1 MIKILITDDGLKDR
15 EARDF
20 LFNES
25 KGILYRSIIEAVE
38 KPLLEQALERT
49 GGNQLKAARILG
61 LNRNTLRAKIKR
73 LEIKVEKWKTI

>member
-1 MIKILITDDGLKDR
+1 MITILVTDDQLKAR
-15 EARDF
+15 ETMF
-20 LFNES
+20 GGK
-25 KGILYRSIIEAVE
+25 KGILYKSIIESVE

>member
-1 MIKILITDDGLKDR
+1 MIKILITDDGLKEK
-15 EARDF
+15 EAKDV
-20 LFNES
+20 LFNEG
-25 KGILYRSIIEAVE
+25 KGVLYRSIIEAVE

-73 LEIKVEKWKTI
+73 LEIRIEKWKTI